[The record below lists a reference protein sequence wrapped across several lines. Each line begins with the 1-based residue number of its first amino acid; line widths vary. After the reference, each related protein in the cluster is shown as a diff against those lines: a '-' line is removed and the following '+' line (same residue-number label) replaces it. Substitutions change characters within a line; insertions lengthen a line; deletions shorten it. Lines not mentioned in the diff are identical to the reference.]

1 MLRALRLRR
10 PISISTDA
18 CFERTD
24 LAQPGSR
31 ATRLAV
37 LLVGSLLVL
46 LTPTLASAQGWG
58 EDDWEPA
65 PDQTSNTNSGA
76 GQRNESP
83 TSPWSLRAGMG
94 FTADPDDFLLN
105 FELPYRFDQYVSVGP
120 MIQVGLGER
129 RYIVAPTANL
139 TITIPDMPGETL
151 DRFHPHFFG
160 GIGFAVI
167 ENEERG
173 GSNRGAGFLANAGVG
188 VDYALSER
196 VSVGSR
202 MIFNFLPGRTLD
214 EKFFYSWE
222 IIGLKLDF

>member
-1 MLRALRLRR
+1 MLCALRLRR

-24 LAQPGSR
+24 LRQSGSR
-31 ATRLAV
+31 AMRISV
-37 LLVGSLLVL
+37 LLVAFFSVL
-46 LTPTLASAQGWG
+46 SPPTLASAQGWG
-58 EDDWEPA
+58 EGDWESVPG
-65 PDQTSNTNSGA
+65 QTRNTNGGA
-76 GQRNESP
+76 GERNGSP

-120 MIQVGLGER
+120 MIQVGLGDR
-129 RYIVAPTANL
+129 RYLVAPTANL

-151 DRFHPHFFG
+151 DRLRPHFFG

-173 GSNRGAGFLANAGVG
+173 GSSRGAGFLANAGFG
-188 VDYALSER
+188 IDYALSER

>member
-1 MLRALRLRR
+1 
-10 PISISTDA
+10 
-18 CFERTD
+18 
-24 LAQPGSR
+24 
-31 ATRLAV
+31 
-37 LLVGSLLVL
+37 
-46 LTPTLASAQGWG
+46 
-58 EDDWEPA
+58 
-65 PDQTSNTNSGA
+65 
-76 GQRNESP
+76 
-83 TSPWSLRAGMG
+83 MG

-120 MIQVGLGER
+120 MIQVGLGDR

>member
-10 PISISTDA
+10 PICIYTDA

-24 LAQPGSR
+24 LMQPESR
-31 ATRLAV
+31 AMRLAV
-37 LLVGSLLVL
+37 LLVASILVL
-46 LTPTLASAQGWG
+46 LTPQLASAQGWG
-58 EDDWEPA
+58 ENDWESTT
-65 PDQTSNTNSGA
+65 DQTSNTNSGA
-76 GQRNESP
+76 GERNAPP

-139 TITIPDMPGETL
+139 TITVPDMPGETL
-151 DRFHPHFFG
+151 DRLRPHFFG

-167 ENEERG
+167 ENKDRG
-173 GSNRGAGFLANAGVG
+173 GSNRGVGFLANAGVG
-188 VDYALSER
+188 IDYVLSER

-214 EKFFYSWE
+214 ENFFYSWE